1 MGNQVVKQAALVEPK
16 RKVDSSSEKTAKSND
31 AEDDD
36 NTWRTVEKRYCSK
49 WLFEIKPQ
57 MLDKMIDKI
66 LEIDELNISWLP
78 GKVHPPPSPLPNTS
92 NNSSNNSQSSSN
104 FSSSLLTFFTYSSVD
119 NIERSV
125 YKYVVDI
132 AFRAIYKGVAGLQGM
147 ELLGHH
153 LELEL
158 LNGHVPSV
166 PVDVSHNTTNDS

>member
-1 MGNQVVKQAALVEPK
+1 MKKAAIGESK
-16 RKVDSSSEKTAKSND
+16 RNEAATEEAAAANNNDTNRKEAVNNEDNNDGVDSDS
-31 AEDDD
+31 
-36 NTWRTVEKRYCSK
+36 TWRTVEKRYCSK

-57 MLDKMIDKI
+57 MLDKCVDKI

-78 GKVHPPPSPLPNTS
+78 
-92 NNSSNNSQSSSN
+92 
-104 FSSSLLTFFTYSSVD
+104 D
-119 NIERSV
+119 NIERSI

-166 PVDVSHNTTNDS
+166 PVDVSQECLITQRMDAFCNFSLFPCCV

>member
-1 MGNQVVKQAALVEPK
+1 MGTQVKTPVIEDPK
-16 RKVDSSSEKTAKSND
+16 HKEAEVNH
-31 AEDDD
+31 EDDD
-36 NTWRTVEKRYCSK
+36 GVTWRTVEKRYCSK

-57 MLDKMIDKI
+57 MLDQCVDKI

-78 GKVHPPPSPLPNTS
+78 DG
-92 NNSSNNSQSSSN
+92 
-104 FSSSLLTFFTYSSVD
+104 
-119 NIERSV
+119 IERSI

-166 PVDVSHNTTNDS
+166 PVDVSEESPTHATK